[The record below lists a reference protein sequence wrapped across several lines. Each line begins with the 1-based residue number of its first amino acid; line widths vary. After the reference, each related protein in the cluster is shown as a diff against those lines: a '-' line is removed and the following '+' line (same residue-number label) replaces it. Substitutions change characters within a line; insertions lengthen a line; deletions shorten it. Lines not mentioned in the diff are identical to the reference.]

1 MCNFL
6 WRIKRRNFKNKNYR
20 TLYGLDIAAAKHL
33 KLFIFA
39 GMHKRPALHTSLT
52 PALLH
57 LNDLSNAVVVI
68 IDVFRATT
76 TIATALYNGAARVI
90 PVAEVEECKRLGKQ
104 IHGSITAGEREG
116 KVIEGLQY
124 GNSPSEYP
132 REFIENKT
140 LVLTTTNG
148 TKLLHMAFAKGC
160 DEVITGSFVNLSS
173 VCSYLTSQEKN
184 VILGCSG
191 WKDKFNI
198 EDALF
203 AGAVIDKVKDHFV
216 IHDDSSLM
224 ASEMYKFHRNDLYN
238 FIQQTT
244 HWHRLAAYGLQKDLE
259 YSVSIDAANVLP
271 MYVNGELIVEKV
283 LIA

>member
-1 MCNFL
+1 M
-6 WRIKRRNFKNKNYR
+6 
-20 TLYGLDIAAAKHL
+20 D
-33 KLFIFA
+33 
-39 GMHKRPALHTSLT
+39 KRPTLFTSLS

-57 LNDLSNAVVVI
+57 LSDLHNAVVVI

-90 PVAEVEECKRLGKQ
+90 PVAEVEECKRLGYE
-104 IHGSITAGEREG
+104 IIGSITAGEREG

-124 GNSPSEYP
+124 GNSPLEYP

-160 DEVITGSFVNLSS
+160 AEVVTGSFANLSA
-173 VCSYLTSQEKN
+173 VCDYLTAQDKN

-191 WKDKFNI
+191 WKDRFNL
-198 EDALF
+198 EDTLF
-203 AGAVIDKVKDHFV
+203 AGAVIDRVKDRFV
-216 IHDDSSLM
+216 IHDDASLM
-224 ASEMYKFHRNDLYN
+224 ANEMFRLHQNDLYS
-238 FIQQTT
+238 FIQHTT

-259 YSVSIDAANVLP
+259 YCVSFDVANVLP
-271 MYVNGELIVEKV
+271 VFKNGELIAD
-283 LIA
+283 IH

>member
-1 MCNFL
+1 MYQ
-6 WRIKRRNFKNKNYR
+6 KP
-20 TLYGLDIAAAKHL
+20 TLFTCL
-33 KLFIFA
+33 
-39 GMHKRPALHTSLT
+39 S

-57 LNDLSNAVVVI
+57 LFDLHNAVVVT

-90 PVAEVEECKRLGKQ
+90 PVAEVEECKRLGNV
-104 IHGSITAGEREG
+104 ISGSITAGERDG

-124 GNSPSEYP
+124 GNSPTEYP

-160 DEVITGSFVNLSS
+160 SEVITGAFANLSA
-173 VCSYLTSQEKN
+173 VCDYLVSQEKN

-191 WKDKFNI
+191 WKDKFNL
-198 EDALF
+198 EDTLF
-203 AGAVIDKVKDHFV
+203 AGAVIDKVKEQFV

-224 ASEMYKFHRNDLYN
+224 AREIFRQQRNDLYS
-238 FIQQTT
+238 FIQHTT
-244 HWHRLAAYGLQKDLE
+244 HWHRLAAYGLHKDLE
-259 YSVSIDAANVLP
+259 YCVSTDVANVLP
-271 MYVNGELIVEKV
+271 IYKNGELVV
-283 LIA
+283 A

>member
-1 MCNFL
+1 MD
-6 WRIKRRNFKNKNYR
+6 KKP
-20 TLYGLDIAAAKHL
+20 TLFTCL
-33 KLFIFA
+33 
-39 GMHKRPALHTSLT
+39 S

-57 LNDLSNAVVVI
+57 LFDLHNAVVVI

-90 PVAEVEECKRLGKQ
+90 PVAEVEECKRLGNV
-104 IHGSITAGEREG
+104 ISGSITAGERDG

-124 GNSPSEYP
+124 GNSPTEYP

-160 DEVITGSFVNLSS
+160 SEVITGAFANLSS
-173 VCSYLTSQEKN
+173 VCDYLVSQEKN

-191 WKDKFNI
+191 WKDKFNL
-198 EDALF
+198 EDTLF
-203 AGAVIDKVKDHFV
+203 AGAVIDKVKEQFV

-224 ASEMYKFHRNDLYN
+224 AREIFRQQRNDLYS
-238 FIQQTT
+238 FIQHTT
-244 HWHRLAAYGLQKDLE
+244 HWHRLAAYGLHKDLE
-259 YSVSIDAANVLP
+259 YCVSTDVANVLP
-271 MYVNGELIVEKV
+271 IYRNGELVV
-283 LIA
+283 A